1 MVHMGDHRHVS
12 DVGLFVHDLA
22 DLVYS
27 EVHLRTKNNPYK
39 KRCLLPLGVLF
50 LTTFMNLPVMNCAV
64 F

>member
-12 DVGLFVHDLA
+12 DVGLFVHDLT

-27 EVHLRTKNNPYK
+27 EVHLRTKNKTYNK
-39 KRCLLPLGVLF
+39 VALAIGGAVLS
-50 LTTFMNLPVMNCAV
+50 TFMNFAVLDCAV